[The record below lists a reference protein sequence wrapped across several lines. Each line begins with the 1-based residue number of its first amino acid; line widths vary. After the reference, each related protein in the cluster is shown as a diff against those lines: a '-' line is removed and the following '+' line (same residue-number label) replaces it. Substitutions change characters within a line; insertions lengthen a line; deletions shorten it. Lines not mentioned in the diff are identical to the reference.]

1 MATRFQG
8 DVDMIV
14 KDKERGSSLD
24 PSSEPGTYLTT
35 KIGFDLTHPLK
46 TEGKNFAKANFP
58 KVDLK
63 KYFEE

>member
-1 MATRFQG
+1 
-8 DVDMIV
+8 MIV

-46 TEGKNFAKANFP
+46 AEGKTYAKASFP
-58 KVDLK
+58 KVDLSH
-63 KYFEE
+63 FIRE